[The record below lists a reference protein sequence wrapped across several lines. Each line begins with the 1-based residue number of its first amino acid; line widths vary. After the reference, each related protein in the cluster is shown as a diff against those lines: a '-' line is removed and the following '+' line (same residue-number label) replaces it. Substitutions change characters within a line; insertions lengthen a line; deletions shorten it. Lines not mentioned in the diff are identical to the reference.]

1 MNERV
6 RVLCYIGSLEAGG
19 AERQVLEI
27 LHGLDRGRFVPHLLL
42 AQRSG
47 TWLSEVP
54 EDVPVFAC
62 TEPGARPAGKLSRWY
77 RWRRFAQVLHE
88 QQIDLVYDR
97 TYLATLDAAVACR
110 WRPTPRISAA
120 VADPA
125 VQFRLYARPPRWL
138 WRAVSRWAYH
148 SADLVLAN
156 SEGLRQQLLA
166 FWNLPPEQVV
176 VQPNA
181 LDIDRVLRLAAE
193 PCPVPRDGRFRLLT
207 VGRLDDDKGH
217 ADLLAALAELVHQDG
232 WSDVL
237 WQVIG
242 RGPSET
248 FLKAEAIRLGLE
260 RSVKWLGVVANPF
273 PFYHA
278 ADVFVL
284 PSRTEGFP
292 NVLLEAL
299 ACGVPVIS
307 TDCPSG
313 PRELL
318 EEGRFGKL
326 IPVGQP
332 SALAQALREVRR
344 ESARWQAA
352 AEAGRELVR
361 TRYSRRAV
369 VQQLETRMLEVLE
382 RASSARRRGR
392 AFVRGYPAR

>member
-1 MNERV
+1 MNDRV
-6 RVLCYIGSLEAGG
+6 RVLCYIGSLDAGG
-19 AERQVLEI
+19 AERQVLDI
-27 LHGLDRGRFVPHLLL
+27 LHGLDRRRFMPHLLL

-47 TWLSEVP
+47 TWLPEVP
-54 EDVPVFAC
+54 DDVPVFAC
-62 TEPGARPAGKLSRWY
+62 TEPGEPPAGKLSRWS
-77 RWRRFAQVLHE
+77 RWRRFAQVLHA

-125 VQFRLYARPPRWL
+125 VQFRLYARAPRWL

-156 SEGLRQQLLA
+156 SEGLRQQLLE
-166 FWNLPPEQVV
+166 FWNLPPEHVV

-181 LDIDRVLRLAAE
+181 LDLERMTRLAAE
-193 PCPVPRDGRFRLLT
+193 PCPVPRDERFRLLT

-217 ADLLAALAELVHQDG
+217 AQLLAALAELVHQDG
-232 WSDVL
+232 WNDVL

-242 RGPSET
+242 SGPREA
-248 FLKAEAIRLGLE
+248 FLKAEATRLGLE
-260 RSVKWLGVVANPF
+260 RSVQWLGVVANPF
-273 PFYHA
+273 PFYQA

-318 EEGRFGKL
+318 EGGRFGQL
-326 IPVGQP
+326 VPVGQP

-344 ESARWQAA
+344 EYARWQAA
-352 AEAGRELVR
+352 AEAGRQLVR
-361 TRYSRRAV
+361 CRYARPIV

-392 AFVRGYPAR
+392 TVGRGHPTG

>member
-27 LHGLDRGRFVPHLLL
+27 LHGLDRRRFAPHLLL
-42 AQRSG
+42 ALRAG

-54 EDVPVFAC
+54 DDVPVFAC
-62 TEPGARPAGKLSRWY
+62 TEPGAQPTGKLSRWY

-110 WRPTPRISAA
+110 LRPTPRISAA

-125 VQFRLYARPPRWL
+125 VQFRLYARAPRWL
-138 WRAVSRWAYH
+138 WRAVSRWAYR

-181 LDIDRVLRLAAE
+181 LDIERVTRLAAE

-217 ADLLAALAELVHQDG
+217 ADLLTALAELVSQDG
-232 WSDVL
+232 WSDVV

-242 RGPSET
+242 SGPRAA
-248 FLKAEAIRLGLE
+248 FLKAEAMRLGLE
-260 RSVKWLGVVANPF
+260 RSVQWLGVVPNPF
-273 PFYHA
+273 PYYHT

-284 PSRTEGFP
+284 PSHTEGFP

-318 EEGRFGKL
+318 EGGRYGKL
-326 IPVGQP
+326 VPVGHP
-332 SALAQALREVRR
+332 SALAQALREVRGDFR
-344 ESARWQAA
+344 RWQAA

-361 TRYSRRAV
+361 SRYSRRVV
-369 VQQLETRMLEVLE
+369 VQELETRMQEVLE
-382 RASSARRRGR
+382 RARSARRRGR
-392 AFVRGYPAR
+392 SVG